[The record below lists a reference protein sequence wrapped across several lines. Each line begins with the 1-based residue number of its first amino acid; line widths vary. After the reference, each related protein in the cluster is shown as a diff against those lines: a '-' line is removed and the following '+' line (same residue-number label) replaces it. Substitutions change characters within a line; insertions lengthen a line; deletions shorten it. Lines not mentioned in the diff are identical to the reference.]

1 MIFFICTR
9 LVFRLKVKIRIVV
22 VRMGNISR
30 LKAPGFDPVR
40 SLGLNS
46 ISRREIDINKTFR
59 RYSSISCR
67 GINFSSKRNSI
78 LYATDI
84 LNSSLKPRPVLL
96 HYFVMHT
103 FNCNGIAYQHLL
115 AAVSWLKE
123 HPAKNYYEKPLEV
136 WWKDLVD
143 YDHNMFIPVQ
153 LLICHAVHSDIKHE
167 EQTVFLVCPVQNIP
181 AIV

>member
-1 MIFFICTR
+1 
-9 LVFRLKVKIRIVV
+9 
-22 VRMGNISR
+22 
-30 LKAPGFDPVR
+30 
-40 SLGLNS
+40 
-46 ISRREIDINKTFR
+46 
-59 RYSSISCR
+59 
-67 GINFSSKRNSI
+67 
-78 LYATDI
+78 
-84 LNSSLKPRPVLL
+84 
-96 HYFVMHT
+96 MHT

-123 HPAKNYYEKPLEV
+123 HPAKNSYEKPLEV

-167 EQTVFLVCPVQNIP
+167 EQTVFLMCPVQNIP